1 MYRIKNIESESI
13 LDLNEQEF
21 KELLTKLNVRKDS
34 LMVTL
39 PNYPNRKRHRK
50 SCKGWKLLSVDKEPL
65 TKELKDTEFK
75 RTIEYNKNTL
85 TVEDIIQSDV
95 PITESIILSK
105 FNLDEDEWEIDRY
118 RVSQWES
125 RLKSKEDK
133 IQLYSVRATFKRKSI
148 DLDNTSI
155 LTAVLNKLSKDIACI
170 DKHSIGT
177 LKPLQKD
184 TKVEDELLV
193 LDIADLHLNKSV
205 GDIYNT
211 KIALEKLH
219 TCVDVICSKTNASE
233 VNFIIGEDMFNIDTL
248 SKTTTKGTPQDA
260 NDSYYEMYIESF
272 KSLVKII
279 YKLSTSF
286 STISVTLV
294 QGNHDEL
301 TSFTVIHALES
312 YFRDFPNIK
321 FNSNPK
327 KRKYLTH
334 GDCLIGL
341 GHLENEA
348 KTNKPFLIQN
358 EVKELFGI
366 SKHCYFISGHFHNYN
381 VEDIGGIQFIR
392 LPTLSEPDEWHFR
405 KGYVGSKKGAIGLVF
420 HKRHG
425 LVQKIL
431 YNE

>member
-1 MYRIKNIESESI
+1 M
-13 LDLNEQEF
+13 
-21 KELLTKLNVRKDS
+21 
-34 LMVTL
+34 
-39 PNYPNRKRHRK
+39 
-50 SCKGWKLLSVDKEPL
+50 
-65 TKELKDTEFK
+65 
-75 RTIEYNKNTL
+75 
-85 TVEDIIQSDV
+85 
-95 PITESIILSK
+95 
-105 FNLDEDEWEIDRY
+105 
-118 RVSQWES
+118 
-125 RLKSKEDK
+125 
-133 IQLYSVRATFKRKSI
+133 
-148 DLDNTSI
+148 DNTSI

-301 TSFTVIHALES
+301 TSFTIIHALES
-312 YFRDFPNIK
+312 YFKDFHNIK
-321 FNSNPK
+321 FNSDPK

-358 EVKELFGI
+358 EVKELFGV

>member
-1 MYRIKNIESESI
+1 MYKIKNIESESI

-21 KELLTKLNVRKDS
+21 NELLTKLNVRKDS

-184 TKVEDELLV
+184 TQVEDELLV

-219 TCVDVICSKTNASE
+219 TCVDVICCCFA
-233 VNFIIGEDMFNIDTL
+233 
-248 SKTTTKGTPQDA
+248 
-260 NDSYYEMYIESF
+260 
-272 KSLVKII
+272 
-279 YKLSTSF
+279 
-286 STISVTLV
+286 
-294 QGNHDEL
+294 
-301 TSFTVIHALES
+301 
-312 YFRDFPNIK
+312 
-321 FNSNPK
+321 FNS
-327 KRKYLTH
+327 
-334 GDCLIGL
+334 
-341 GHLENEA
+341 
-348 KTNKPFLIQN
+348 
-358 EVKELFGI
+358 
-366 SKHCYFISGHFHNYN
+366 
-381 VEDIGGIQFIR
+381 
-392 LPTLSEPDEWHFR
+392 
-405 KGYVGSKKGAIGLVF
+405 
-420 HKRHG
+420 
-425 LVQKIL
+425 
-431 YNE
+431 